1 MMKIFS
7 LDKMLSLAF
16 GLVVFCFFAFLYP
29 FHLNYQEQYQM
40 FLFSSDYFMQF
51 FAKPGGISD
60 YIGNFFTQ
68 FYFYSWVGAIIMAVV
83 LVVLQRAVWFISK
96 RLEAKQFLVPITFI
110 PSLLYWSLFCDE
122 NYLLGG
128 LIVMLIVS
136 GILAAFLIIKSVKI
150 RVGFVLISIP
160 VLYWIAGG
168 AFVLLPLFALVF
180 EAWKR
185 NLKIGQLALFSIASV
200 TLAYAIPMLCK
211 SWFLQYP
218 LRQVWI
224 GTNYF
229 RFPVNLPI
237 SVGVVALSLLVIPFL
252 LHFLSSIIRAANPKI
267 ILTGQLVVL
276 VFGGYF
282 LINHSADMSKEE
294 VMAYDFNCR
303 MRRWDHV
310 IAMADKKIPSTP
322 LSVTCLNLALAKEDQ
337 LGERMFNYYQNGV
350 GGLMPDFVRDYTI
363 PMIAGEVYYHLGFIN
378 TAQRYAFEAIEALP
392 DYQKSVRSI
401 MRLAETN
408 IVNGNYEVAGK
419 YLRLLQKT
427 FYYRGWA
434 TNAMNTMKD
443 EKLITQHPEW
453 GPLRQ
458 CRTQEDFLFSE
469 GEKDMMLG
477 VLFKQNRANR
487 MAFEYLM
494 AYTLLNKDLKHF
506 LLYFPL
512 SESLGYRAIPKS
524 YQEALYYAWAS
535 TNHDTTKDIP
545 YPVSNITK
553 QRFQAFQKSPGQM
566 NSASTPNEFS
576 DTYWYYLYFVK

>member
-1 MMKIFS
+1 MKIFS
-7 LDKMLSLAF
+7 LDKLLSLAF
-16 GLVVFCFFAFLYP
+16 GLVVFWFFGFLYP

-40 FLFSSDYFMQF
+40 FLFSTDYFLQF

-68 FYFYSWVGAIIMAVV
+68 FYFYSWVGAVILAILLV
-83 LVVLQRAVWFISK
+83 LLQRAVWFISRK
-96 RLEAKQFLVPITFI
+96 LGAKSAFFPLTVI
-110 PSLLYWSLFCDE
+110 PSLLYWGLLCDE

-128 LIVMLIVS
+128 LVVMLIVS
-136 GILAAFLIIKSVKI
+136 GFLAVYTLIGSVTVRMI
-150 RVGFVLISIP
+150 CVLVFVPL
-160 VLYWIAGG
+160 LYWIAGG

-185 NLKIGQLALFSIASV
+185 NLKFGQLALFAVVSV
-200 TLAYAIPMLCK
+200 AFAYAIPMLCK
-211 SWFLQYP
+211 SEFLQYP

-237 SVGVVALSLLVIPFL
+237 SVGVIALSLLVIPFL
-252 LHFLSSIIRAANPKI
+252 LHFLSSIVGAANSKI
-267 ILTGQLVVL
+267 IITAQLAVI

-303 MRRWDHV
+303 MRKWDRV
-310 IAMADKKIPSTP
+310 IAMAEKKMPTTP
-322 LSVTCLNLALAKEDQ
+322 LSVTCLNLALAKEDL
-337 LGERMFNYYQNGV
+337 LGERMFNYFQNGV

-378 TAQRYAFEAIEALP
+378 TAQRFAFEAMEALP
-392 DYQKSVRSI
+392 DYQKSSRAV

-408 IVNGNYEVAGK
+408 IINGNYEVAGK
-419 YLRLLQKT
+419 YLRMLQKT

-434 TNAMNTMKD
+434 TNALYTMKD
-443 EKLITQHPEW
+443 EKLIAQHPEW
-453 GPLRQ
+453 GWLRQ

-477 VLFKQNRANR
+477 VLFKQNRVNR

-494 AYTLLNKDLKHF
+494 AYSLLTKDLKHF
-506 LLYFPL
+506 LQYFPL
-512 SESLGYRAIPKS
+512 SESLKYNVIPKS
-524 YQEALYYAWAS
+524 YQEALYYAWAT
-535 TNHDTTKDIP
+535 TNNDVTKDIP
-545 YPVSNITK
+545 FPVSNATK
-553 QRFQAFQKSPGQM
+553 QRFHAFQKLPGQM